1 MARVD
6 CHVHS
11 IFSDHPSE
19 WFLQRLGTK
28 ESYSQPEFV
37 YEQAIKS
44 GMTYVTLTDHNTIGG
59 VMQLR
64 EKYPSRV
71 FTGVESTAYFP
82 EDGCKVHILVYGLN
96 ESQFTEIERLRT
108 NIYELRDYLKN
119 QNLAHS
125 VAHATFSV
133 NGKLSLEHLE
143 KLILLF
149 DVYEGIN
156 GSRDRKSNLT
166 WASVLE
172 NLDQS
177 KIESLQRKYDIEPF
191 SKDSWIKSY
200 TGGSDD
206 HAGFFI
212 GKTYTIS
219 DAETPE
225 EFVESLK
232 EKRTFASGRNND
244 YQCLAFS
251 VYKIAYDFSKTRTK
265 KGSSLFGVLTEA
277 MIGNDFD
284 TLKSKLMLHKL
295 SFRKKGQS
303 RIPDLLVELTSSL
316 KKNQHMPVE
325 TRLQLVYDKLSDISD
340 SFFLMMIDAIRN
352 DITKGDIISLIRNVS
367 LSLPG
372 VFLSVPFFSSLKHM
386 HQNRKLLDKLKREFS
401 PQSNFSKKVLW
412 FTDTIDDLNGVS
424 ETIKN
429 IAWRASEREAQLKIV
444 ICNKHTDTD
453 TVLPPN
459 VLRLPVI
466 TSYTPSFYNTYTMQ
480 VPSILKSLELICN
493 ESPDEIVISTP
504 GAVGLIGLLAARL
517 LNIKTTGVFHTDFTR
532 QADQVIGDEFV
543 STVIESYTKWFY
555 HSLDNIKVP
564 TLEYMNIL
572 NDRGFDLKKMS
583 LFRRG
588 IDSSV
593 FYPYLNKS
601 TLEKYTITNGLTLL
615 YIGRISKDKN
625 IDFLI
630 NVYKKI
636 IETRP
641 DVKLLIV
648 GDGPYRAALQESLKK
663 LDRVVFT
670 GRLDRNTLPP
680 IYSSADLLVYP
691 SNTDTF
697 GMTVLEAQSCGLPAL
712 VTDIGGP
719 REIVINNRSGF
730 VISSNKVSDW
740 VNKIN
745 EIFDMI
751 EKYPDR
757 YLEMR
762 NDTHQR
768 IATAYNWDCAL
779 NDIMGED
786 ESSVV
791 MECIPK
797 NQKFVYS
804 Q

>member
-28 ESYSQPEFV
+28 ESYSPPELI

-44 GMTYVTLTDHNTIGG
+44 GMTFVTLTDHNTMDG
-59 VMQLR
+59 VMQLMG
-64 EKYPSRV
+64 KYPSKV

-96 ESQFTEIERLRT
+96 KSQFTEIERLRT
-108 NIYELRDYLKN
+108 NIYELRDYLRN

-133 NGKLSLEHLE
+133 NGKLSVEHLE

-149 DVYEGIN
+149 DVFEGIN
-156 GSRDRKSNLT
+156 GSRDRKSNQT

-172 NLDQS
+172 NLDS
-177 KIESLQRKYDIEPF
+177 AKIESLQSKYDIEPF
-191 SKDSWIKSY
+191 SDNSWIKSY

-219 DAETPE
+219 DAETPD

-232 EKRTFASGRNND
+232 ENRTFASGRNND

-265 KGSSLFGVLTEA
+265 KGSSLFGILTEA
-277 MIGNDFD
+277 MIGNNFD

-295 SFRKKGQS
+295 SFRKKGQN
-303 RIPDLLVELTSSL
+303 RIPDLLFELTNSL
-316 KKNQHMPVE
+316 KKNQQMPVE

-340 SFFLMMIDAIRN
+340 SFFLMMIEAIKG
-352 DITKGDIISLIRNVS
+352 DITKGDVIGIVRNVS

-386 HQNRKLLDKLKREFS
+386 HQNRRLLDQLNHEFNL
-401 PQSNFSKKVLW
+401 QSSISKKVLW
-412 FTDTIDDLNGVS
+412 FTDIINDLNGVS
-424 ETIKN
+424 ETIQN
-429 IAWRASEREAQLKIV
+429 IGWRAIERDVQMKIV
-444 ICNKHTDTD
+444 ICNNQTDTD
-453 TVLPPN
+453 AVLPPN

-480 VPSILKSLELICN
+480 VPSILKSLEIICD

-504 GAVGLIGLLAARL
+504 GAVGLLGLLAARL

-532 QADQVIGDEFV
+532 QADHVIGDEFV
-543 STVIESYTKWFY
+543 STMIESYTKWFY
-555 HSLDNIKVP
+555 HTLDNIKVP
-564 TLEYMNIL
+564 TMEYMNIL

-583 LFRRG
+583 LFKRG

-593 FYPYLNKS
+593 FFPSLNRS
-601 TLEKYTITNGLTLL
+601 ALEKYSITSGLTLL
-615 YIGRISKDKN
+615 YTGRISKDKN

-630 NVYKKI
+630 NVYKRI
-636 IETRP
+636 LESRP
-641 DVKLLIV
+641 DVNLLIV
-648 GDGPYRAALQESLKK
+648 GDGPYRAEMQESLKNY
-663 LDRVVFT
+663 DRVVFT

-740 VNKIN
+740 VDKIN
-745 EIFDMI
+745 EIFEMI
-751 EKYPDR
+751 EKYPER
-757 YLEMR
+757 YLDMR

-768 IATAYNWDCAL
+768 ITTAYNWDSAL
-779 NDIMGED
+779 NDIMGEENSSAVTENKVHQNQ
-786 ESSVV
+786 ES
-791 MECIPK
+791 
-797 NQKFVYS
+797 VYI
-804 Q
+804 